1 MDFYQSLSP
10 PELLDDLLG
19 LWVYTLLFD
28 KIYYTHDSDFLC
40 VTVFC
45 LSALLT
51 AFMRFSG
58 LVYAHNG
65 VRRGF
70 VKNWRIISFRHSLSS
85 MLRPVYTML
94 HMLLNGCTRAVLRSS
109 GSCLN
114 LS

>member
-1 MDFYQSLSP
+1 MVQVYLYRGSGIF
-10 PELLDDLLG
+10 EFLDDLLG

-70 VKNWRIISFRHSLSS
+70 AVA
-85 MLRPVYTML
+85 V
-94 HMLLNGCTRAVLRSS
+94 RA
-109 GSCLN
+109 
-114 LS
+114 